1 MEEVF
6 KWLGEMAHLLT
17 GKYPVAGI
25 VLSSVGVL
33 VFVAQ
38 MVVLV
43 TPSKKDDE
51 KLSEL
56 MGKSWFAGLVR
67 FFKSFAPFQKG
78 SEGLEKSSE
87 STK

>member
-6 KWLGEMAHLLT
+6 KWLTEMAHLLI

-25 VLSSVGVL
+25 VLSSIGVL

-51 KLSEL
+51 KLDEL
-56 MGKSWFAGLVR
+56 MKKSWFAGLVD

>member
-1 MEEVF
+1 MDEVF
-6 KWLGEMAHLLT
+6 KWLTEMAYLLI

-51 KLSEL
+51 KLDEL
-56 MGKSWFAGLVR
+56 MKKSWFAGLVD

>member
-6 KWLGEMAHLLT
+6 KLLTEMAHLLT
-17 GKYPVAGI
+17 GKYPVSGI

-51 KLSEL
+51 KLDEL
-56 MGKSWFAGLVR
+56 MKKSWFAGLVD

>member
-43 TPSKKDDE
+43 TP
-51 KLSEL
+51 
-56 MGKSWFAGLVR
+56 
-67 FFKSFAPFQKG
+67 
-78 SEGLEKSSE
+78 
-87 STK
+87 

>member
-6 KWLGEMAHLLT
+6 KWLTEMAHLLT

-51 KLSEL
+51 KLDEL
-56 MGKSWFAGLVR
+56 MKKSWFAGLVD

>member
-17 GKYPVAGI
+17 GMYPVAGV

-33 VFVAQ
+33 VFIAQ

-56 MGKSWFAGLVR
+56 MKKSWFAGMVG

-78 SEGLEKSSE
+78 SEGLEQSSE